1 MEKLLQILIYRKVDN
16 LLEYS
21 LQEVVRI
28 IDRYLN
34 FMRRISVML
43 TYRNSFM
50 TRVVNILVNLKQYP
64 MLNIHL

>member
-1 MEKLLQILIYRKVDN
+1 MEKLLQILIYRKADN
-16 LLEYS
+16 LLECS

>member
-1 MEKLLQILIYRKVDN
+1 MEKLLQILIYRKADN